1 MIPGGD
7 VAGEIANFG
16 PDGGTGSWSI
26 GARVMIDPMMIA
38 KGGVLG
44 ETVVGGAV
52 EYVVAPLV
60 NLLAIPENVS
70 FEDAAELPIAYG
82 TAHRMILKRG

>member
-52 EYVVAPLV
+52 EYVVAPLLTCWRYQKMC
-60 NLLAIPENVS
+60 LL
-70 FEDAAELPIAYG
+70 
-82 TAHRMILKRG
+82 RMRQHCRSSMARRIE